1 MREWNGLSA
10 LSRGVRSA
18 GMTNRGTETPDLGLL
33 SAFSLFRNS
42 VLARLCIVLVI
53 ALLLWTAVLWTLS

>member
-1 MREWNGLSA
+1 MREWNGPSA
-10 LSRGVRSA
+10 PGRSV
-18 GMTNRGTETPDLGLL
+18 NPDLGLL

-53 ALLLWTAVLWTLS
+53 ALLLWTAVLWSLS